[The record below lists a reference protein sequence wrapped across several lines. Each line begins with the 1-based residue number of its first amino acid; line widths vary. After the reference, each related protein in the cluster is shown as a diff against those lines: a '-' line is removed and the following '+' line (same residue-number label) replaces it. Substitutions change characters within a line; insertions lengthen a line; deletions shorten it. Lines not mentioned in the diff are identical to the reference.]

1 MKKKS
6 NLDEMQ
12 EQKLLKI
19 EHNGCWIAF
28 WGLAVAMVIQMI
40 LGDNSVKQIIGE
52 SCVLMI
58 MSLYIVVACIK
69 NGIWARNLKANKKT
83 NIMESLIA
91 GAVLGLI
98 FFVTSYINY
107 HKLAGSIAT
116 FICTMI
122 STTIICFIALT
133 FSSSL
138 YKRQKHKIED
148 EPDEDEE

>member
-6 NLDEMQ
+6 DLDEMQ
-12 EQKLLKI
+12 EQKLLEI

-69 NGIWARNLKANKKT
+69 NGIWARNLKANNKT

-98 FFVTSYINY
+98 FFATSYINY
-107 HKLAGSIAT
+107 HKLTGSIVT
-116 FICTMI
+116 FICIMI
-122 STTIICFIALT
+122 STTILCFIALT
-133 FSSSL
+133 FSASL
-138 YKRQKHKIED
+138 YKRQKRKIED